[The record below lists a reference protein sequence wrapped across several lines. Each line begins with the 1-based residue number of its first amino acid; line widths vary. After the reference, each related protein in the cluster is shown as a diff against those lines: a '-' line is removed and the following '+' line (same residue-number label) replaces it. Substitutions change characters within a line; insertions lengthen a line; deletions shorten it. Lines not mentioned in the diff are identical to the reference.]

1 MTKVIIVED
10 HSLTRLGIKTA
21 IETRHPDLLVVG
33 DVASGEEF
41 FALLADVT
49 PDIILLDIELP
60 DMSGI
65 DIARRLK
72 TERPEIKI
80 LTISAEKTAEAIRA
94 MHEVGV
100 DGFIG
105 KRRGGLDMFA
115 EAIRTVMLG
124 EKYYGADISE
134 IMYSVYV
141 AKKKTAEVTSEFT
154 PQEGRIIQL
163 CRKGTPAK
171 LIADE
176 LGISINT
183 VHVHKN
189 SIFKKLGVKSTAEL
203 VHCIMKH
210 NLYPTE

>member
-1 MTKVIIVED
+1 
-10 HSLTRLGIKTA
+10 
-21 IETRHPDLLVVG
+21 
-33 DVASGEEF
+33 
-41 FALLADVT
+41 
-49 PDIILLDIELP
+49 
-60 DMSGI
+60 MSGI

-72 TERPEIKI
+72 TERPDVKI
-80 LTISAEKTAEAIRA
+80 LTISADKTAEAIRA
-94 MHEVGV
+94 MHEIGV

-115 EAIRTVMLG
+115 EAIRAVMQG

-134 IMYSVYV
+134 ILYSVYV
-141 AKKKTAEVTSEFT
+141 ATKKTTEVTPEFT

-171 LIADE
+171 LIAIE

-189 SIFKKLGVKSTAEL
+189 NIFKKLGVNNTTEL
-203 VHCIMKH
+203 AHCIMIN